1 MYRSMRIV
9 MYMLWLAVPCTI
21 ISLVVA
27 VKSMGVTN
35 DIADTIFIVCVCL
48 IVIPF
53 IVFCISIIVDFIREL
68 LNKWL
73 ISV

>member
-1 MYRSMRIV
+1 MYRSMRII

-21 ISLVVA
+21 LSLVVA

-53 IVFCISIIVDFIREL
+53 IVLCISIISGFIREL
-68 LNKWL
+68 LNK
-73 ISV
+73 

>member
-1 MYRSMRIV
+1 MYRSMCII
-9 MYMLWLAVPCTI
+9 MYMLWLAIPCTI
-21 ISLVVA
+21 LSVVVS
-27 VKSMGVTN
+27 VKSMGVIN
-35 DIADTIFIVCVCL
+35 DIADTIFIICVCL

-53 IVFCISIIVDFIREL
+53 IILCISTIADFIRDL

>member
-1 MYRSMRIV
+1 MYRSMCII

-21 ISLVVA
+21 LSLVVA
-27 VKSMGVTN
+27 VKSMGVIY
-35 DIADTIFIVCVCL
+35 DIVDTISIVCVCL

-53 IVFCISIIVDFIREL
+53 IIFCISIIADFIREL

>member
-1 MYRSMRIV
+1 MYRSMRII

-21 ISLVVA
+21 LSLVVSA
-27 VKSMGVTN
+27 KSMGVTN

-53 IVFCISIIVDFIREL
+53 IILCISIISDFIRKL
-68 LNKWL
+68 LNK
-73 ISV
+73 